1 MNRWDNLP
9 TELQNYIK
17 SIDAAQTIQSN
28 WLGQHYRKRYALN
41 IAKKYTN
48 KNLNSMGRM
57 DCADPRTAPE
67 IGYCVKYGSLCK
79 NTKIWYDFI
88 EAIEQC
94 LWEKKYTEASRTQL
108 YQRID
113 KNRRKLHEQL
123 QLLRDRQH
131 FAHPLRPAEWWT

>member
-1 MNRWDNLP
+1 MNYWDNLP
-9 TELQNYIK
+9 IELQNYIK
-17 SIDAAQTIQSN
+17 AIVAAQMIESI
-28 WLGQHYRKRYALN
+28 WRGQHYRKRYALN

-48 KNLNSMGRM
+48 KNFNRM
-57 DCADPRTAPE
+57 DCTDPRTAPE
-67 IGYCVKYGSLCK
+67 IVYCVKHASLCK

-113 KNRRKLHEQL
+113 KNRRKLSQQL
-123 QLLRDRQH
+123 QLERDRQH
-131 FAHPLRPAEWWT
+131 FAQWM